1 MELVQVDGLGDLL
14 EVLPEKILVDVEDV
28 VMDIKDMNVPSTY
41 EMGVSYQVYTPIEF
55 GENFRLVYSG
65 TEEGIGA
72 DLEDINKMDTKGI
85 RIEANAVTNIPMNL
99 TLSVD
104 ALDRNNVSLKG
115 KVISVNDIVIN
126 AHTGEGAAST
136 QAISLTILPKEGH
149 TIREMLEKMDKFHY
163 RAVAD
168 ADANDVLKESA
179 SIRLTNIKITL
190 LGGIAYDAN

>member
-1 MELVQVDGLGDLL
+1 
-14 EVLPEKILVDVEDV
+14 
-28 VMDIKDMNVPSTY
+28 
-41 EMGVSYQVYTPIEF
+41 
-55 GENFRLVYSG
+55 
-65 TEEGIGA
+65 
-72 DLEDINKMDTKGI
+72 
-85 RIEANAVTNIPMNL
+85 
-99 TLSVD
+99 
-104 ALDRNNVSLKG
+104 
-115 KVISVNDIVIN
+115 VISVNDIVIN